1 MTGALGSGSTTR
13 PPLSQPWARAL
24 PLLLGSGPSP
34 FEATRQPSKG
44 RPETEDLRSNPLTG
58 KPEPELKCDHCGK
71 TGTMF
76 GDAPEDFDICQ
87 KCYDEL
93 TVCVTI
99 RWHKHP
105 LTRHWMEGF
114 QCDACL
120 DAQHVHTRRP
130 RSGRACRLRLEAPWH
145 LGHGAPPARAR
156 AGLGPEQG

>member
-1 MTGALGSGSTTR
+1 MAKSRLKARTCLVLPKRLPVVQKEHEHADAAMVTVGDKTYQCTR
-13 PPLSQPWARAL
+13 
-24 PLLLGSGPSP
+24 
-34 FEATRQPSKG
+34 
-44 RPETEDLRSNPLTG
+44 
-58 KPEPELKCDHCGK
+58 KPEAELTCDHCGK

-87 KCYDEL
+87 KCYDAL

-120 DAQHVHTRRP
+120 EEPHVHTRRP
-130 RSGRACRLRLEAPWH
+130 RSGRAYRLRLEAPWH
-145 LGHGAPPARAR
+145 WGTVPPRSRARAR
-156 AGLGPEQG
+156 AGLDCQSGARLPEQG

>member
-1 MTGALGSGSTTR
+1 MAKSRLKVRTCLVLPKPLPVVQKEAAAADAAMVTVGGKTYQCTR
-13 PPLSQPWARAL
+13 
-24 PLLLGSGPSP
+24 
-34 FEATRQPSKG
+34 
-44 RPETEDLRSNPLTG
+44 

-87 KCYDEL
+87 KCYDDL

-120 DAQHVHTRRP
+120 EAQHVHTRRP
-130 RSGRACRLRLEAPWH
+130 RSGRAYRLRLEAPWH
-145 LGHGAPPARAR
+145 LGTVPSA